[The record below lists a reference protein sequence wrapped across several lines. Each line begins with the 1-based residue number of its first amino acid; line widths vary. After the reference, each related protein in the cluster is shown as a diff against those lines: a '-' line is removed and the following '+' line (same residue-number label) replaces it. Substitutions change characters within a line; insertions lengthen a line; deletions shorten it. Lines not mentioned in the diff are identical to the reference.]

1 MLDFNF
7 NEFEM
12 ENMKI
17 NKVGGLRI
25 FFVALLLCTVSL
37 SCKKDFLETFPETSL
52 SDKTAFATPDRI
64 LGQINGL
71 YDGLKS
77 GQHLGGRFLVYSDIR
92 GEDFIVNK
100 PNGVTGLDTWRH
112 NLNSATNEVVNLWN
126 TAYSTIN
133 QANVFMKG
141 IDDNPGVVSS
151 ALADQYRGEA
161 KFTRAFCYFNLL
173 QLYAKP
179 YTMGNGS
186 NPGLPLRIQ
195 AETTSANNDLARST
209 VAQVYAQ
216 ILKDLDEAE
225 AAVPSTYATAALNTS
240 RAHKNTVIALKTRVY
255 LAMGNYPKVI
265 EESNKIIS
273 ATAPFKSS
281 TGVPMQLEA
290 NIATVYGGTYTGPEA
305 VFFLPM
311 TDLDP
316 PGTQNQLAHYYTA
329 QSAGGFEEFYLNP
342 AGIFANPV
350 YAPGSTDARKAFI
363 IANGTKN
370 FVSKFK
376 KPSPYTDY
384 VPVIR
389 YAEVLLN
396 AAEAH
401 ARGGNLVRGLAL
413 LSEVRKRSNPAFVFP
428 SADVDTQT
436 ALINSILTERRIELI
451 AEGFRSFDLLRLG
464 ATIPAKSDA
473 TNVAQAVAPTSP
485 AYIWPISAQELAN
498 NKLMTPN

>member
-1 MLDFNF
+1 
-7 NEFEM
+7 
-12 ENMKI
+12 MKI
-17 NKVGGLRI
+17 YKVRTLRVL
-25 FFVALLLCTVSL
+25 FVSL
-37 SCKKDFLETFPETSL
+37 ILSTVLVSCKKDFLETFPETSL

-64 LGQINGL
+64 LGQVNGL

-77 GQHLGGRFLVYSDIR
+77 GQHLGGRFLIYSDIR

-133 QANVFMKG
+133 QANVFLKG
-141 IDDNPGVVSS
+141 MDENPGVISTT
-151 ALADQYRGEA
+151 LADQYRGEA
-161 KFTRAFCYFNLL
+161 KFTRALSYFTLL

-179 YTMGNGS
+179 YTMGNGA
-186 NPGLPLRIQ
+186 NPGLPLRIN

-216 ILKDLDEAE
+216 ILKDLNEAE
-225 AAVPSTYATAALNTS
+225 AAVPATYSTAALNTS

-255 LAMGNYPKVI
+255 LAMGDYPKVI
-265 EESNKIIS
+265 EEANKIIS
-273 ATAPFKSS
+273 ASAPFKST
-281 TGVPMQLEA
+281 TGVPLQLEA
-290 NIATVYGGTYTGPEA
+290 NIATVYGGSYTGSEA
-305 VFFLPM
+305 IFFLPM
-311 TDLDP
+311 TDLDA

-329 QSAGGFEEFYLNP
+329 QSAGGFEEYYLNP
-342 AGIFANPV
+342 SGIFANPV
-350 YAPGSTDARKAFI
+350 YASGSTDARKSFV

-370 FVSKFK
+370 FLSKFK

-389 YAEVLLN
+389 YAEILLN

-401 ARGGNLVRGLAL
+401 ARGGNLDRGLAL
-413 LSEVRKRSNPAFVFP
+413 LSEVRKRSNPSFVFP
-428 SADVDTQT
+428 SSDVDTKD
-436 ALINSILTERRIELI
+436 ALINTILTERRIELI

-473 TNVAQAVAPTSP
+473 TNVAQAVSSSSP

>member
-1 MLDFNF
+1 
-7 NEFEM
+7 M

-17 NKVGGLRI
+17 NKVKALRF
-25 FFVALLLCTVSL
+25 FFVVLLLSTVSV

-52 SDKTAFATPDRI
+52 SDATAFATPDRI
-64 LGQINGL
+64 LGQVNGL
-71 YDGLKS
+71 YGGLKS
-77 GQHLGGRFLVYSDIR
+77 GQHLGGRFLIYQDIR

-133 QANVFMKG
+133 QANVFLKG
-141 IDDNPGVVSS
+141 IDGSGTVVTTT
-151 ALADQYRGEA
+151 LADQYRSEA
-161 KFTRAFCYFNLL
+161 KFVRAFCYFNLL

-209 VAQVYAQ
+209 VAQVYTQ

-225 AAVPSTYATAALNTS
+225 AGLPATYASAALNSS
-240 RAHKNTVIALKTRVY
+240 RAHKNTAIALKTRVY

-273 ATAPFKSS
+273 ATAPFKSAS
-281 TGVPMQLEA
+281 GVTLQLES
-290 NIATVYGGTYTGPEA
+290 NIATVYGGTYIGSEA

-311 TDLDP
+311 TDLSN

-329 QSAGGFEEFYLNP
+329 QSVGGFEEFYLNP

-350 YAPGSTDARKAFI
+350 YATGSTDARKSFI

-401 ARGGNLVRGLAL
+401 TRGGNLVRGLAL
-413 LSEVRKRSNPAFVFP
+413 LSEVRKRSDANYVFP
-428 SADVDTQT
+428 LANVGTQPD
-436 ALINSILTERRIELI
+436 LINTILTERRIELI
-451 AEGFRSFDLLRLG
+451 CEGFRSFDLLRLG